1 MLSYKS
7 GTEMEPISA
16 SSNKLRLQSE
26 KLSRNLEGSKMMQDG
41 ILNTVQVKTDL
52 FNNIQ
57 QSSLRINNFV
67 SVKK

>member
-1 MLSYKS
+1 
-7 GTEMEPISA
+7 MEPISA
-16 SSNKLRLQSE
+16 SSSKLRLQSE
-26 KLSRNLEGSKMMQDG
+26 KLSRKLEGSKMMQDG